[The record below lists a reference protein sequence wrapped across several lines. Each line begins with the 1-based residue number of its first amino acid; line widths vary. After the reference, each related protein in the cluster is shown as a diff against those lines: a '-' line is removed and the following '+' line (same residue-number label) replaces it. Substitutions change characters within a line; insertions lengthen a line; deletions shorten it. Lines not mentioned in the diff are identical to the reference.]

1 MSSCRT
7 RPLAPRPSRRLFVL
21 ASFVAGAV
29 ACASNPEG
37 SQPGPTGGSAGAGA
51 TAGFGAGGASAGS
64 TATGG
69 STSGTAGSGTSGGA
83 GLGTGGDGAGTAGA
97 VGTSGSAAGG
107 FAGVA
112 GAAGSATGG
121 ISGAG
126 GGGMPGMAG
135 AAGAAGKGA
144 LGPGLTDVGTLTP
157 VTCTITPTVTPATDM
172 PLVGVATFSTDLAG
186 AERAIIQFG
195 KTSTYTLEAP
205 VNWAAAMHRTLI
217 LGMPANTEVHYRVVV
232 MQGNNA
238 CIGPD
243 VTYRTGANVSGAPG
257 NLTPTRGTSPA
268 SPAPGFIIAENGN
281 FAYVINSQGE
291 VVWAHRFPV
300 SLTRAVMSYDGH
312 YMYARDAGP
321 FNAST
326 GGNIYRVAMDGSGEA
341 KLNVTGGSHHDLVA
355 TPTGFAYIAKQTAG
369 ACDCIFTANPDGSN
383 SRCLVDLDVVF
394 SHFRTG
400 PGGAAMEECHVNA
413 IRYYKDTDTYS
424 VSDREKDAIAFIS
437 STGQVLGSVGA
448 TPTSSTPNHAVAQG
462 ADSQTS
468 SAWRVQHGHDWYE
481 PNKLVLWS
489 NGPFMGGQ
497 SKVLHY
503 TINGATATLDWQ
515 YSATGNSP
523 TLSDAQ
529 RLPNGN
535 FLGTASSGGSVHEFD
550 ASQRLVQSFSALSR
564 GYTCHRSTLYG
575 PPPGR

>member
-1 MSSCRT
+1 MSSYRT
-7 RPLAPRPSRRLFVL
+7 LRTPTPYPSRRFAAF
-21 ASFVAGAV
+21 ASLIVCVA
-29 ACASNPEG
+29 ACASDPEG
-37 SQPGPTGGSAGAGA
+37 TALGPSGGSAGTGA
-51 TAGFGAGGASAGS
+51 TAGFGTAGASAGGA
-64 TATGG
+64 ATGG
-69 STSGTAGSGTSGGA
+69 STSGTAGSGTSGAA
-83 GLGTGGDGAGTAGA
+83 GFGMGGDVAGMAGA
-97 VGTSGSAAGG
+97 LGTSGSAAGG

-112 GAAGSATGG
+112 GAAGSDAGG
-121 ISGAG
+121 SSGAG
-126 GGGMPGMAG
+126 AGGS
-135 AAGAAGKGA
+135 AAGAAGGAGKGP
-144 LGPGLTDVGTLTP
+144 LGPGLTDVGTFTP
-157 VTCTITPTVTPATDM
+157 VNCTITPTVTPATDM
-172 PLVGVATFSTDLAG
+172 PLVGVATFTTDLAG

-205 VNWAAAMHRTLI
+205 VNWSAATHRTLV

-232 MQGNNA
+232 IQGNNA
-238 CIGPD
+238 CIGAD
-243 VTYRTGANVSGAPG
+243 ATYRTGANVSGAPG
-257 NLTPTRGTSPA
+257 NLTPTRGTSPTA
-268 SPAPGFIIAENGN
+268 PAPGFIIAENGN
-281 FAYVINSQGE
+281 FAYVINNQGE

-300 SLTRAVMSYDGH
+300 GLTRAVMSFDGH

-326 GGNIYRVAMDGSGEA
+326 GGNIYRVLMDGSGEA

-355 TPTGFAYIAKQTAG
+355 TPAGFAYIAKQTAG

-383 SRCLVDLDVVF
+383 SRCLVDLEVVF

-437 STGQVLGSVGA
+437 SSGQVLGSIGA
-448 TPTSSTPNHAVAQG
+448 TPMSSTPNHAVAQG

-481 PNKLVLWS
+481 PNKLVVWS
-489 NGPFMGGQ
+489 NGPFQGGQ

-503 TINGATATLDWQ
+503 TISGATATLDWQ
-515 YSATGNSP
+515 YTATGNSP

-529 RLPNGN
+529 RLPNGS
-535 FLGTASSGGSVHEFD
+535 FLGTASSMGSVHEFD
-550 ASQRLVQSFSALSR
+550 ASQRLVQSFSNLSR
-564 GYTCHRSTLYG
+564 GYTSHRSTLYG